1 MKLRQLF
8 LLQKIK
14 TTIMVLLIGLQAITQ
29 TLAAL
34 ILALAINDLIA
45 KELQSFFIQIGW
57 VILM

>member
-14 TTIMVLLIGLQAITQ
+14 TTITVLLIGLQAITQ